1 MATKKK
7 VEEKQESKYV
17 TCQYCGSSLSVANG
31 NFYLV
36 SDKSIFKANKDEKG
50 KNILPFCKSC
60 IKERIYIPY
69 LHDTKDYQRATYLTC
84 RKLDIMYTPELA
96 TMALSRA
103 KGDTAKAIGYVFGL
117 LGSLTQYSTVLH
129 NFDDSEHLI
138 DEGGF
143 EDKVSSIR
151 SGAKLEADAKRARR
165 DIVKKIGYDPFSNS
179 GLSDYELNFVYNDL
193 VGFLSMD
200 DDLATDSYKLNVVL
214 QLVNTN
220 QQVRVL
226 DLYLSVLNNSIEGF
240 KDNMAIISTFIEQ
253 KRKLV
258 DSYTKIYKE
267 NKSWLG
273 ASAGNRSKLSH
284 MFKQYREYGFSEIEV
299 NYFDILTA
307 EATKTV
313 MDLSHKSILDR
324 INFGTEEE
332 KEIFETQRKL
342 IKEKD
347 LEIAQI
353 FEEKKDL
360 ALELQELR
368 RKYEGGK

>member
-1 MATKKK
+1 MAKKK
-7 VEEKQESKYV
+7 IEEKKETQYV
-17 TCQYCGSSLSVANG
+17 QCQYCGESYSVANG

-36 SDKSIFKANKDEKG
+36 NDKSIFKAHKDEKG
-50 KNILPFCKSC
+50 RNILPFCKKC
-60 IKERIYIPY
+60 IKEKIYTPY
-69 LHDTKDYQRATYLTC
+69 LHDTKDYQRAVYLTC
-84 RKLDIMYTPELA
+84 RKLDVMYTPDLA
-96 TMALSRA
+96 NIALQRA
-103 KGDTAKAIGYVFGL
+103 GNDTGRAIGYVFGL
-117 LGSLTQYSTVLH
+117 LGSLQQYSTTH
-129 NFDDSEHLI
+129 HSFDDSEHLI

-143 EDKVSSIR
+143 EDKITSIR

-179 GLSDYELNFVYNDL
+179 GLSEYELNFVYNDL

-200 DDLATDSYKLNVVL
+200 DDLATDSYKLNIVL

-226 DLYLSVLNNSIEGF
+226 DLYLSVLNNSIDGF
-240 KDNMAIISTFIEQ
+240 KDNMATISTFIEQ

-284 MFKQYREYGFSEIEV
+284 MFKQYREYGFSEVEV
-299 NYFDILTA
+299 NYFDLLTS

-313 MDLSHKSILDR
+313 MDLSHNSILDR

-332 KEIFETQRKL
+332 KQVFEYQRKL
-342 IKEKD
+342 IRDKD
-347 LEIAQI
+347 LEIAKI
-353 FEEKKDL
+353 FEDKKDL